1 MKQKSQ
7 NRFLAALL
15 AVAMMLQM
23 LPMLAFAEDAPDAH
37 AVKIDGKEG
46 SYAKLEDAVRAA
58 SSGDTIILG
67 EGNYTLYKI
76 SSEGMTKGKNL
87 TFVGQGP
94 DKTAWNIGAE
104 VPDPN
109 LLGTEYNGD
118 YSFDG
123 AGTVTFKNMTLRSGD
138 KDYLGF
144 IRIDNT
150 VVENCVI
157 NGETFYWGYKSA
169 VFTNTTFN
177 APDGRYALWTY
188 CSPTMTFD
196 TCTFNATGKV
206 INVYTDYS
214 AGSHNITVNFENC
227 TVNSSS
233 GKTALNIND
242 SNMGQL

>member
-87 TFVGQGP
+87 TFVGQGLTKRP
-94 DKTAWNIGAE
+94 GISVLRCRTRSIMAQSITAI
-104 VPDPN
+104 
-109 LLGTEYNGD
+109 
-118 YSFDG
+118 
-123 AGTVTFKNMTLRSGD
+123 
-138 KDYLGF
+138 
-144 IRIDNT
+144 
-150 VVENCVI
+150 
-157 NGETFYWGYKSA
+157 
-169 VFTNTTFN
+169 
-177 APDGRYALWTY
+177 
-188 CSPTMTFD
+188 
-196 TCTFNATGKV
+196 
-206 INVYTDYS
+206 
-214 AGSHNITVNFENC
+214 
-227 TVNSSS
+227 
-233 GKTALNIND
+233 TALMVPEQSPSKI
-242 SNMGQL
+242 